1 MGLPDR
7 FSAVEPGRP
16 GVSEAD
22 GEPTVPPTPDEPER
36 EAHFVTTAPTLKLLN
51 HHPLLDDFLHEP
63 LLKKDYLQQIPFLAA
78 GLVGPGPVLPDA
90 DLGPAPTSNLA
101 DQDGRPALS
110 HAATAP
116 PMTTASPTT
125 LAGGKAEGKDVERTP
140 EMAKPAFTTD
150 LLTTAMGRLVP
161 WAKSGPPS
169 DRTQPPVTPVLGF
182 QTDLGASG
190 PATTDAFSGGT
201 PGTAAAPTAQ
211 PEATTPRR
219 VSGKEEETA
228 TSTIKTTT
236 VFTSILGAGPCSW
249 NLTGPKGSL
258 ASPLPSGIPYE
269 GGTLDC
275 TYTISVYPG
284 YGVEIRVQNIS
295 LAEGE
300 TVTVETLGGVE
311 PVALANESFLMR
323 GQVIRGPTNQVVVRF
338 QSPSP
343 ANPGSFH
350 FRFEAYLL
358 SCAFPTRPPYGEVS
372 VTSVHPGGHA
382 CFSCATG
389 YQLQGQQCLTCLN
402 ATHPF
407 WSAREPTC
415 VASCGGVIRNATTGR
430 IVSPG
435 YPANYSNNLTCHWL
449 LEAPQGQRLH
459 LHFEKVSLAEDD
471 DRLIIRNGNDIEAPP
486 VYDSYEV
493 EYLPIEGLV
502 SSARGFFI
510 ELTTDS
516 SGVAAGMALRY
527 EAFEPGHCY
536 EPFIKYGNFT
546 TSDVTYAVGTT
557 VEFAC
562 EAGYTLEQGSVIIE
576 CVDPTNPQWNETE
589 PACRAVCSGEITDA
603 AGVVLSPNWP
613 EPYGKGQDC
622 IWGLHVEEDKRI
634 MLDIQVLR
642 LGKGDALAFYDGDDL
657 TARILGQYSGPHRR
671 FKLYT
676 SMADVTIQFQSD
688 PGSSAL
694 GYQNGFIIHFAES
707 DCGSMKPSTV
717 CTDWQQQLSKRVSG
731 QEPLSP
737 SPTLRCCCWRS
748 NLGTSGPELRS
759 SLPKCCQDSSPRGSK
774 ADLNRSTGNSLISEG
789 SFELSIAD
797 TDQQQLSTEL
807 PCPIATHHGAPFS
820 PSPVTTCRDPG
831 DVDHSRRMVSENK
844 FPVGSTVQFICDK
857 GYALAGSGEITCHDR
872 QAGGPKWSDRLPK
885 CIPEV
890 YEPCHNPGSPD
901 HGAQNPEKRLYQAG
915 ASLRF
920 SCAKGYV
927 LLGDASLRCVPG
939 HPSQWSSS
947 PPLCK
952 AASYDEFYTNRNLD
966 AVAKVAPAGDPLQ
979 GSNVAFAIFLPVA
992 AVGLLL
998 GAVYLYISRHQGK
1011 PSLQLPLSGSH
1022 PYDHIT
1028 VDSAFDNPTYE
1039 TGVSANSLP
1048 FMSAEKC
1055 GIPRSRGAGLTC
1067 GTPSH
1072 RRQGWPPTW
1081 VAPEEGRAN

>member
-1 MGLPDR
+1 MKGSPAPATCLLLAALLGVRAQGLSAAEPD
-7 FSAVEPGRP
+7 RP
-16 GVSEAD
+16 GVSEAE

-63 LLKKDYLQQIPFLAA
+63 LLKKDYLRQIPFLAA

-110 HAATAP
+110 HAATGPSTTP
-116 PMTTASPTT
+116 PMTMASPTT
-125 LAGGKAEGKDVERTP
+125 LVGGKAEGKDVERTP

-161 WAKSGPPS
+161 WAKSGPLS
-169 DRTQPPVTPVLGF
+169 GRTQPPVTPVLGF
-182 QTDLGASG
+182 QTGLGASG

-201 PGTAAAPTAQ
+201 PGTAAAPTAR
-211 PEATTPRR
+211 PEVTTPRR
-219 VSGKEEETA
+219 ESSEEEETA
-228 TSTIKTTT
+228 TTTIKTTT
-236 VFTSILGAGPCSW
+236 IITSILGAGPCSW

-269 GGTLDC
+269 GGALDC

-343 ANPGSFH
+343 ANPGTFH

-358 SCAFPTRPPYGEVS
+358 SCAFPMRPPYGEVS

-389 YQLQGQQCLTCLN
+389 YQLQGQHCLTCLN

-415 VASCGGVIRNATTGR
+415 VASCGGLIRNATTGR

-502 SSARGFFI
+502 STARGFFI

-536 EPFIKYGNFT
+536 EPFVKYGNFT
-546 TSDVTYAVGTT
+546 TSDATYAIGTT

-642 LGKGDALAFYDGDDL
+642 LGKGDALTFYDGDDL

-688 PGSSAL
+688 PGSSVL
-694 GYQNGFIIHFAES
+694 GYQHGFIIHFAEVPRN
-707 DCGSMKPSTV
+707 DTC
-717 CTDWQQQLSKRVSG
+717 
-731 QEPLSP
+731 
-737 SPTLRCCCWRS
+737 
-748 NLGTSGPELRS
+748 PELPEIPNGWKTMS
-759 SLPKCCQDSSPRGSK
+759 HP
-774 ADLNRSTGNSLISEG
+774 
-789 SFELSIAD
+789 ELVHG
-797 TDQQQLSTEL
+797 TVVTYHCYPGYELVGTEL
-807 PCPIATHHGAPFS
+807 LMCHWDLMWSGDL
-820 PSPVTTCRDPG
+820 PSCQQVTTCRDPG

-927 LLGDASLRCVPG
+927 LLGDATLRCVPG
-939 HPSQWSSS
+939 HPSQWSGS

-966 AVAKVAPAGDPLQ
+966 AVAKVAPAADPLQ

-1039 TGVSANSLP
+1039 TGAFFSPGGPGV
-1048 FMSAEKC
+1048 
-1055 GIPRSRGAGLTC
+1055 
-1067 GTPSH
+1067 
-1072 RRQGWPPTW
+1072 
-1081 VAPEEGRAN
+1081 

>member
-1 MGLPDR
+1 MKGSPAPATCLLLAALLGVRAQGLSAAEPD
-7 FSAVEPGRP
+7 RP
-16 GVSEAD
+16 GVSEAE

-63 LLKKDYLQQIPFLAA
+63 LLKKDYLRQIPFLAA

-110 HAATAP
+110 HAATGPSTTP
-116 PMTTASPTT
+116 PMTMASPTT
-125 LAGGKAEGKDVERTP
+125 LVGGKAEGKDVERTP

-161 WAKSGPPS
+161 WAKSGPLS
-169 DRTQPPVTPVLGF
+169 GRTQPPVTPVLGF
-182 QTDLGASG
+182 QTGLGASG

-201 PGTAAAPTAQ
+201 PGTAAAPTAR
-211 PEATTPRR
+211 PEVTTPRR
-219 VSGKEEETA
+219 ESSEEEETA
-228 TSTIKTTT
+228 TTTIKTTT
-236 VFTSILGAGPCSW
+236 IITSILGAGPCSW

-269 GGTLDC
+269 GGALDC

-343 ANPGSFH
+343 ANPGTFH

-358 SCAFPTRPPYGEVS
+358 SCAFPMRPPYGEVS

-389 YQLQGQQCLTCLN
+389 YQLQGQHCLTCLN

-415 VASCGGVIRNATTGR
+415 VASCGGLIRNATTGR

-502 SSARGFFI
+502 STARGFFI

-536 EPFIKYGNFT
+536 EPFVKYGNFT
-546 TSDVTYAVGTT
+546 TSDATYAIGTT

-642 LGKGDALAFYDGDDL
+642 LGKGDALTFYDGDDL

-688 PGSSAL
+688 PGSSVL
-694 GYQNGFIIHFAES
+694 GYQHGFIIHFAEVPRN
-707 DCGSMKPSTV
+707 DTC
-717 CTDWQQQLSKRVSG
+717 
-731 QEPLSP
+731 
-737 SPTLRCCCWRS
+737 
-748 NLGTSGPELRS
+748 PELPEIPNGWKTMS
-759 SLPKCCQDSSPRGSK
+759 HP
-774 ADLNRSTGNSLISEG
+774 
-789 SFELSIAD
+789 ELVHG
-797 TDQQQLSTEL
+797 TVVTYHCYPGYELVGTEL
-807 PCPIATHHGAPFS
+807 LMCHWDLMWSGDL
-820 PSPVTTCRDPG
+820 PSCQQVTTCRDPG

-927 LLGDASLRCVPG
+927 LLGDATLRCVPG
-939 HPSQWSSS
+939 HPSQWSGS

-966 AVAKVAPAGDPLQ
+966 AVAKVAPAADPLQ

-1039 TGVSANSLP
+1039 TGEVREYEVS
-1048 FMSAEKC
+1048 
-1055 GIPRSRGAGLTC
+1055 I
-1067 GTPSH
+1067 
-1072 RRQGWPPTW
+1072 
-1081 VAPEEGRAN
+1081 